1 MRANSGANILKK
13 INNSYENFEF
23 FSILTKKFGVF
34 MTLRQTNGLLTNII
48 CALTRK
54 IFFPN

>member
-23 FSILTKKFGVF
+23 FLILTKKFGVF
-34 MTLRQTNGLLTNII
+34 ETLSRCLRKQKGIIPLLERDN
-48 CALTRK
+48 
-54 IFFPN
+54 P